1 MSFQP
6 LIPIGG
12 YVGWKFLQSSLPVQN
27 EAFRS
32 GAEIKR
38 DTEHAR
44 NELGAVTSAEQLVGD
59 RQLLKVALGA
69 FGLQDDL
76 PNRAFVERVLA
87 DGSIES
93 DALSN
98 RLADK
103 RYRAFAAAF
112 GFGTG
117 EVPGSLK
124 PGFVEGLV
132 EDYQT
137 RAFEIA
143 VGEQSNEMRLAFTF
157 AREAQDIASGTTGDD
172 TKWFTVM
179 GNPPLREV
187 FETALGLPEGFGSLD
202 LDQQLGVFRERL
214 ESFTGDGEIS
224 QFADPEKREEFVR
237 LYLLR
242 SELASGPSINTP
254 GMGALMILQNIQR
267 PSASLLGTAL
277 LG

>member
-1 MSFQP
+1 M
-6 LIPIGG
+6 
-12 YVGWKFLQSSLPVQN
+12 V
-27 EAFRS
+27 
-32 GAEIKR
+32 
-38 DTEHAR
+38 H
-44 NELGAVTSAEQLVGD
+44 
-59 RQLLKVALGA
+59 
-69 FGLQDDL
+69 
-76 PNRAFVERVLA
+76 
-87 DGSIES
+87 
-93 DALSN
+93 SN
-98 RLADK
+98 
-103 RYRAFAAAF
+103 
-112 GFGTG
+112 
-117 EVPGSLK
+117 
-124 PGFVEGLV
+124 
-132 EDYQT
+132 
-137 RAFEIA
+137 
-143 VGEQSNEMRLAFTF
+143 
-157 AREAQDIASGTTGDD
+157 
-172 TKWFTVM
+172 